1 MSPDIPSRS
10 TLADVL
16 AAIETTTDLLPRRR
30 QDLASA
36 VRRVARALGH
46 PPEHIP
52 ADPRAIGARLKLVA
66 PESLGMSVG
75 RWHNIRSL
83 LRSALMLVAPVMKG
97 SSRVPMSAAWKTLFD
112 LLGPITMVRNRLSRL
127 LRWLSYQRI
136 EPGVVTADDLER
148 FHQEL
153 LAQALASNPEAT
165 WADTVR
171 SWNWAVKKV
180 RGWPQ
185 LLVKRASR
193 KVVYVL
199 PWNAFP
205 PSLKQDVDGWI
216 DRLAARDFAGEDGPA
231 KPASAST
238 LVTREYQLRAF
249 ASALVLRERDSS
261 GLTSLAACL
270 TYENFIEGLRFFHE
284 RGGKKATTTVHG
296 MASYLKSVARHW
308 VKADQATLGR
318 MAAVIRNLTPLKTG
332 LTQKNR
338 NRLRPLEA
346 AEKAQQLISLPILL
360 RDQIEKGRL
369 TPRRRLLLAQ
379 MVVAIELL
387 IFAPIRIG
395 NLVAI
400 NVDRHL
406 LRVGKK
412 LHLVIPAEE
421 VKNKADLE
429 FELPAESVA
438 LIDWYIMEVRQAPPA
453 NRALFPGKSNGPKTV
468 GTLRH
473 QIIKTV
479 HQFTRLQVHPHLF
492 RHLGAKLYLDLNP
505 GGYEVMRRVLGH
517 KSMETTTSFYTGF
530 ETRGATRHF
539 DETIMKIRQMPP
551 KGKKL

>member
-1 MSPDIPSRS
+1 MTPDIPSRS
-10 TLADVL
+10 SLAHVL
-16 AAIETTTDLLPRRR
+16 AAIDAAVLPPRRR
-30 QDLASA
+30 QDMTSA
-36 VRRVARALGH
+36 VRTVAKTLGH
-46 PPEHIP
+46 PPEQIP
-52 ADPRAIGARLKLVA
+52 ADPRALAARLKLVA

-75 RWHNIRSL
+75 RWHNVRSL
-83 LRSALMLVAPVMKG
+83 LRSALMLVGPVMKG
-97 SSRVPMSAAWKTLFD
+97 SNRVPMSAAWKALFD

-127 LRWLSYQRI
+127 LRWLSSQQI
-136 EPGVVTADDLER
+136 QPGGVTADDLER

-153 LAQALASNPEAT
+153 VAQALASHPEAS

-171 SWNWAVKKV
+171 SWNWAMKKV
-180 RGWPQ
+180 PGWPQ
-185 LLVKRASR
+185 LRIERASR

-199 PWNAFP
+199 AWNKFP
-205 PSLKQDVDGWI
+205 PSLKLDVDGWL
-216 DRLAARDFAGEDGPA
+216 DRLAARDFANGDGPS

-249 ASALVLRERDSS
+249 ASALVLRGREASS
-261 GLTSLAACL
+261 LTSLATCL
-270 TYENFIEGLRFFHE
+270 TYENFTEGLRFFHD
-284 RGGKKATTTVHG
+284 RGRKKPTTTIHN

-308 VKADQATLGR
+308 VKADQVTLNK
-318 MAAVIRNLTPLKTG
+318 MAGVIRNLTPTHSG

-338 NRLRPLEA
+338 DRLRPLEA
-346 AEKAQQLISLPILL
+346 ADKAQQLLRLPILL
-360 RDQIEKGRL
+360 RDKIEKGRL
-369 TPRRRLLLAQ
+369 NPRRLCLLAQ
-379 MVVAIELL
+379 IAVAIELL

-400 NVDRHL
+400 DLEQHL
-406 LRVGKK
+406 KRVGKK

-429 FELPAESVA
+429 FELLPESTT
-438 LIDWYIMEVRQAPPA
+438 LIDWYIREVRQAPQA
-453 NRALFPGKSNGPKTV
+453 NRALFPGKSNGPKTI

-479 HQFTRLQVHPHLF
+479 RQFTGLEVHPHLF
-492 RHLGAKLYLDLNP
+492 RHLGAKLYLEHNP

-539 DETIMKIRQMPP
+539 DETIMSIRQTPP
-551 KGKKL
+551 KGKKP